1 MYVPMT
7 GMVSGTFT
15 LALAPGAIALW
26 SCAAAPCDTL
36 TAPLLRSLYET
47 AVPAGIEVTPRFV
60 TQTETGIGRPGAP
73 ALPSCRSAYG
83 SGVEP
88 RSAPALASPRDRAR

>member
-47 AVPAGIEVTPRFV
+47 AVPAGIAVRPRFV
-60 TQTETGIGRPGAP
+60 TETETGIGVPGTP
-73 ALPSCRSAYG
+73 ALPSCGSTYG
-83 SGVEP
+83 SVV
-88 RSAPALASPRDRAR
+88 